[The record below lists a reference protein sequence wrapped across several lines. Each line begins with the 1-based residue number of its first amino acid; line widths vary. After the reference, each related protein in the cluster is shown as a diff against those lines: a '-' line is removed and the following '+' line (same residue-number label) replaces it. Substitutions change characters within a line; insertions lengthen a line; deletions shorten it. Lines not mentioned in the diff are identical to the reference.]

1 MDFNAQLLL
10 RYLSIITYYI
20 TFYFQMI
27 SPKTAT
33 NLKNPWSI
41 QSIYQLQYF
50 NCPTCD
56 FKIHS
61 KQKFIHHVH
70 EKHPESIEHLEK
82 IQDGSLDDVNCP
94 WILITE
100 FKSEDSKF
108 DSNLNLDDNL
118 DNNILKVEINDITTT
133 NSNNLIIGN
142 ECDEKEILN
151 R

>member
-1 MDFNAQLLL
+1 
-10 RYLSIITYYI
+10 
-20 TFYFQMI
+20 MI
-27 SPKTAT
+27 SPKTT
-33 NLKNPWSI
+33 TTLKNPWSI

-108 DSNLNLDDNL
+108 DSRFDSKCDSKFDSNLNLDDNL

>member
-1 MDFNAQLLL
+1 
-10 RYLSIITYYI
+10 
-20 TFYFQMI
+20 MI

-33 NLKNPWSI
+33 KLKNPWSI

-94 WILITE
+94 WILITY
-100 FKSEDSKF
+100 FKSEDSRFDSKCDSKF
-108 DSNLNLDDNL
+108 DSNLNLDDNF

>member
-133 NSNNLIIGN
+133 NSNNLIIGD

>member
-1 MDFNAQLLL
+1 MVFNAQLLL
-10 RYLSIITYYI
+10 KPTIYI

-27 SPKTAT
+27 SPK
-33 NLKNPWSI
+33 LKNPWSI

-108 DSNLNLDDNL
+108 DSRCDSKFDSNLYLDDNL

-133 NSNNLIIGN
+133 NYKL
-142 ECDEKEILN
+142 
-151 R
+151 